1 VSSATSPNKSGPRIC
16 HLADIHL
23 GYRRY
28 NKVTRV
34 GFNQREAD
42 VNHAFHEAVDRI
54 IGLKPAVV
62 VIAGDLFHSV
72 RPSNAVVAFCCR
84 ELKRLRQR
92 SGAEIVIIAGNHEAP
107 KRSDTGSVLRV
118 IAEIEGCCV
127 AVGEPERF
135 TFEEHSL
142 SVQCLPHGT
151 LGGLASGAIRADDRM
166 RHNVLVL
173 HGQVNTDTVSD
184 FGGENIDLTALSP
197 HEWDYIALGH
207 VHVKR
212 SVGLNAAYSGA
223 IEHTAVN
230 IWAEAREPKGFW
242 EVDLGSGKR
251 TFHALT
257 TPREVVSLDPIN
269 AIEMEPDELTAL
281 IEGKFAEVPGGIAG
295 KLVRLEVIN
304 LARSV
309 WRQIDPKAMRR
320 WRTTALNIS
329 LSLSFEDHAGAPVTV
344 SDGGLCREISL
355 KEELLSFC
363 RERESNRGEPGA
375 LERVI
380 GSYFDG
386 VEGEHEALEPTP

>member
-1 VSSATSPNKSGPRIC
+1 MSIPGSPKTNAPRIC
-16 HLADIHL
+16 HLADVHL

-28 NKVTRV
+28 NKVTKG

-42 VNHAFHEAVDRI
+42 INHAFHEAIDRLI
-54 IGLKPAVV
+54 ALRPAVV

-127 AVGEPERF
+127 AVGEKERF
-135 TFEEHSL
+135 TFENHSL
-142 SVQCLPHGT
+142 AVQCLPHGT
-151 LGGLASGAIRADDRM
+151 LSGLGPGSVRADDRM
-166 RHNVLVL
+166 RYNVLVL
-173 HGQVNTDTVSD
+173 HGQVSTDSVSD
-184 FGGENIDLTALSP
+184 FGGETIDLQTLSP

-223 IEHTAVN
+223 LEHTAIN
-230 IWAEAREPKGFW
+230 IWGEAREPKGFW
-242 EVDLGSGKR
+242 EIDLGSGKR

-257 TPREVVSLDPIN
+257 SPREVVSLDPIN
-269 AIEMEPDELTAL
+269 ALELEPHELTER
-281 IEGKFAEVPGGIAG
+281 IEEAFAGVPGGING

-320 WRTTALNIS
+320 WRQAALHIAAILRFEDS
-329 LSLSFEDHAGAPVTV
+329 TGGSFETGE
-344 SDGGLCREISL
+344 GGFHREFSL
-355 KEELLSFC
+355 KDELLSFC
-363 RERESNRGEPGA
+363 RERESNRGDPAA
-375 LERVI
+375 LEKIVGR
-380 GSYFDG
+380 YFEA
-386 VEGEHEALEPTP
+386 VEGEHEAPEPSA